1 MLIEEGLR
9 RTVIT
14 DQNISQ
20 LQVGRWS
27 KIRHANVTG
36 LQEEKLTAKGVLAQ
50 QSVQL
55 SAEWCATAPCSQKQ
69 EALRHLGCFRWI
81 LLCCECSHANEEHTN
96 EDDTQRRE
104 ALS

>member
-20 LQVGRWS
+20 LQVGRWP

-36 LQEEKLTAKGVLAQ
+36 FQEEKLTADGVLAQ

>member
-36 LQEEKLTAKGVLAQ
+36 FQEEKLTANGVLAQ

-55 SAEWCATAPCSQKQ
+55 SAEWCATAPCSQQ
-69 EALRHLGCFRWI
+69 QTAVYNNPEFVVGTMVWTLFD
-81 LLCCECSHANEEHTN
+81 CE
-96 EDDTQRRE
+96 
-104 ALS
+104 